1 MATKMNLVKQV
12 LMSIATAAFTVIGFT
27 ACTDDAPDSQQT
39 SFEAEQPVQGGSG
52 EVLEAYGLTWH
63 NFDNDDQDAVMIL
76 NADTT
81 EISVSKKLADKLG
94 IKSFVGHPLGIWQDV
109 SQLPYARKATEET
122 LVGDRYILK
131 VTRATVAELIG
142 EKQASLSTQ
151 VYVNNNEKSV
161 QTRAAADGI
170 PTYAAKYMDD
180 ENTIHPSVVHLTDP
194 YGYDNDYHTEE
205 DVPDTKMTRAAES
218 GSYQYMTA
226 DEIAKGNT
234 RWSSNRRIISAHNTI
249 KFDHDFEID
258 EASHDT
264 LNFNAEIPIDFD
276 LNYFIT
282 LNGGFSFSKGV
293 YVKKFEAGLD
303 GNFAFKPEAYLA
315 FTKSFSIIPK
325 DKQRMTLAAFNLY
338 SFTFMVGPIPVVIT
352 CRPVLFLKLKAGVE
366 GSVRVGFKYDY
377 ANNFKGGIRYEDGR
391 GWSTIK
397 EFNEVANEFEWVKP
411 EAVFSAEASAGF
423 YLGVDVRIYDVV
435 GPEAGVGPRLDLGAK
450 MTVAPFADKKLDL
463 EAEAKV
469 SIDAFVGA
477 KIKILGWQLA
487 EWSTDINLAGPW
499 TLAKYPNDKNTEI
512 HRTKKGAQLAKLRSV
527 WDEIIIQANDKDNK
541 FRQLHDQAIEMY
553 MLVNNCSETDA
564 LLTLYNI
571 FQVKATALKVI
582 NRADQASLYQM
593 MNSEVNNWIDGMKEK
608 YTIAFNRKCWEEVK
622 ENIIGAY
629 DLAKYNQ
636 KQVNDLLEE
645 SYEFFFEKYHR
656 VPDMQKE
663 NDMYEILEQA
673 GRYLPH
679 TFITGSGNVNMHEG
693 CSKAF
698 DGTADT
704 KWYAPACDKCP
715 GLSSNSVYYAEFKSA
730 APFVPSGIKLVTAND
745 TRKYS
750 GRSIKCFTIYGKL
763 NENDEW
769 NHIVCYHKLQLSTRA
784 GETENLILHAYKRF
798 RFFRIEISEVESGED
813 MQVAEIHVF

>member
-1 MATKMNLVKQV
+1 MKKNSVLVKKV
-12 LMSIATAAFTVIGFT
+12 LMSIVTAVVFAFGFT
-27 ACTDDAPDSQQT
+27 ACTDDALDSPQAPNK
-39 SFEAEQPVQGGSG
+39 AEQTGQSSSG

-63 NFDNDDQDAVMIL
+63 NFDKDDQNPIQIL

-94 IKSFVGHPLGIWQDV
+94 ITSFVGHPLGIWQDIC
-109 SQLPYARKATEET
+109 QLPYARKATEET

-151 VYVNNNEKSV
+151 VYVNDNEKNV
-161 QTRAAADGI
+161 QTRAAEDGI
-170 PTYAAKYMDD
+170 PTFAAKYVDE
-180 ENTIHPSVVHLTDP
+180 ENTIHPSVIHLTDP

-218 GSYQYMTA
+218 GNYRYLTA
-226 DEIAKGNT
+226 DELACGNT
-234 RWSSNRRIISAHNTI
+234 RWSSSRRIISAHNTI

-315 FTKSFSIIPK
+315 FTKSFNIIPK
-325 DKQRMTLAAFNLY
+325 EKQRRTLAEFNLY

-352 CRPVLFLKLKAGVE
+352 CRPALFLKLKAGVE
-366 GSVRVGFKYDY
+366 GSVRVGFRYEY

-423 YLGVDVRIYDVV
+423 YLGVDVRIYDVA

-477 KIKILGWQLA
+477 KIKILGWELA

-499 TLAKYPNDKNTEI
+499 TLAKYPNDGNTDI
-512 HRTKKGAQLAKLRSV
+512 HRSKKGAELAKLRSV
-527 WDEIIIQANDKDNK
+527 WDEIIIQADAKDNK

-564 LLTLYNI
+564 LLKLYSI
-571 FQVKATALKVI
+571 FEVKALGLKVI
-582 NRADQASLYQM
+582 NRDNLTSLYKM
-593 MNSEVNNWIDGMKEK
+593 MNSEVNNWIDGLKDQYK
-608 YTIAFNRKCWEEVK
+608 VAFDRKCWEEVK
-622 ENIIGAY
+622 ENVIGAFDLSKFNQDDVSTYLDEGY
-629 DLAKYNQ
+629 DRFYKKYQ
-636 KQVNDLLEE
+636 
-645 SYEFFFEKYHR
+645 R
-656 VPDMQKE
+656 VPDMQKTD
-663 NDMYEILEQA
+663 DMYEVLYAA
-673 GRYLPH
+673 GSKLPD
-679 TFITGSGNVNMHEG
+679 TFIAGSGNVNMHEG
-693 CSKAF
+693 CAKAF
-698 DGTADT
+698 DGRADT

-730 APFVPSGIKLVTAND
+730 APFIPGGIRLTTAND
-745 TRKYS
+745 TKKYW
-750 GRSIKCFTIYGKL
+750 GRSIRCLTIYGKL
-763 NENDEW
+763 NESDEW
-769 NHIVCYHKLQLSTRA
+769 VKLKSHVDCQLTRDA
-784 GETENLILHAYKRF
+784 GASVILPINTPNRY
-798 RFFRIEISEVESGED
+798 RFFRVEITSVENGED
-813 MQVAEIHVF
+813 MQVAEIKVI

>member
-1 MATKMNLVKQV
+1 MTTRKNLVKKV
-12 LMSIATAAFTVIGFT
+12 LMSIATAAYLVIGFT
-27 ACTDDAPDSQQT
+27 ACTDDTLDSPQT
-39 SFEAEQPVQGGSG
+39 PTEAGQAGQCGSG

-63 NFDNDDQDAVMIL
+63 NFDKDDKDAVRIL

-94 IKSFVGHPLGIWQDV
+94 ITSFVGHPLGIWQDIC
-109 SQLPYARKATEET
+109 QLPYARKATEET

-151 VYVNNNEKSV
+151 VYVNDNEKNV
-161 QTRAAADGI
+161 QTRAAEDGI
-170 PTYAAKYMDD
+170 PAFAAKYVD
-180 ENTIHPSVVHLTDP
+180 EENAIHPSVIHLTDP

-218 GSYQYMTA
+218 GNYRYLTA
-226 DEIAKGNT
+226 DELACGNT
-234 RWSSNRRIISAHNTI
+234 RWSSSRRIISAHNTI

-315 FTKSFSIIPK
+315 FTKSFNIIPK
-325 DKQRMTLAAFNLY
+325 EKQRRTLAEFNLY

-352 CRPVLFLKLKAGVE
+352 CRPALFLKLKAGVE
-366 GSVRVGFKYDY
+366 GSVRIGFRYEY

-423 YLGVDVRIYDVV
+423 YLGVDVRIYDVA

-477 KIKILGWQLA
+477 KIKILGWELA

-499 TLAKYPNDKNTEI
+499 TLAKYPNDGNTDI
-512 HRTKKGAQLAKLRSV
+512 HRSKKGAELAKLRSV
-527 WDEIIIQANDKDNK
+527 WDEMVIQADKSDNEY
-541 FRQLHDQAIEMY
+541 RQLFDKAVEMY
-553 MLVNNCSETDA
+553 MLVNNCGESSA
-564 LLTLYNI
+564 LLAIYNSYQI
-571 FQVKATALKVI
+571 KADVLKSNNMDDPESIYEMMETETI
-582 NRADQASLYQM
+582 NWVRSL
-593 MNSEVNNWIDGMKEK
+593 EDK
-608 YTIAFNRKCWEEVK
+608 YTIAFHRKCWEEVK
-622 ENIIGAY
+622 ENVIGAF
-629 DLAKYNQ
+629 DLSKYNQ
-636 KQVNDLLEE
+636 DDVNKYLDEG
-645 SYEFFFEKYHR
+645 YERFYNKYHR
-656 VPDMQKE
+656 VPDMQKID
-663 NDMYEILEQA
+663 DMYEVLYAA
-673 GRYLPH
+673 GSKLPH
-679 TFITGSGNVNMHEG
+679 TFIAGSGNVNMHEG
-693 CSKAF
+693 CAKAF
-698 DGTADT
+698 DGRADT
-704 KWYAPACDKCP
+704 KWYAPACDKCH

-730 APFVPSGIKLVTAND
+730 APFVPVGIRLTTAND
-745 TRKYS
+745 TKKYS
-750 GRSIKCFTIYGKL
+750 GRSIHSLTVYGKL
-763 NENDEW
+763 KDNGPWIKIKSFVD
-769 NHIVCYHKLQLSTRA
+769 CQLTRNA
-784 GETENLILHAYKRF
+784 GASVVLPLGTPNRY
-798 RFFRIEISEVESGED
+798 RFFRVEITRVENGED
-813 MQVAEIHVF
+813 MQVAEIKVI